1 VTLRSKRKSDLILY
15 SISYTLLIA
24 FSIIMIMPFVWMIL
38 STFKDQSELM
48 RFPPKFLPDK
58 FTLKNYVEVF
68 SSVPFLRYYL
78 NSILITTVA
87 VTLTLLTSSLAGF
100 AFAKYKFRG
109 RNVIFKTLLGAMMIP
124 FPVTIIPLYI
134 MIYNLGLVDTYLAL
148 IVTGSVSIFG
158 IFLMR
163 QFIVTIPD
171 DLIDA
176 ARIDGCSEFQ
186 IFRIIVI
193 PNIRAPLSA
202 LAIFSFM
209 STWNA
214 FLWPLL
220 VVNNDQHRT
229 VQLGV
234 QYFTQRYGDL
244 MHLQITAAA
253 MAVIPIVV
261 VYLLLQKQFIE
272 GITMTGLKG

>member
-1 VTLRSKRKSDLILY
+1 MTLRSKRKTNIIVY

-58 FTLKNYVEVF
+58 FSLKNYVEVF

-209 STWNA
+209 GTWNA

-220 VVNNDQHRT
+220 VVNNDEHRT

-261 VYLLLQKQFIE
+261 LYLLLQKQFIE

>member
-1 VTLRSKRKSDLILY
+1 VTLRSKRKTNIIVY

-58 FTLKNYVEVF
+58 FSLKNYVEVF

-87 VTLTLLTSSLAGF
+87 VTLTLITSSLAGF
-100 AFAKYKFRG
+100 AFAKYKFKG
-109 RNVIFKTLLGAMMIP
+109 RNTIFKTLLGAMMIP

-158 IFLMR
+158 VFLMR

-220 VVNNDQHRT
+220 VVNNDEHRT

-261 VYLLLQKQFIE
+261 LYLLLQKQFIE

>member
-1 VTLRSKRKSDLILY
+1 VTLRSKRKTNIIVY

-58 FTLKNYVEVF
+58 FSLKNYVEVF

-87 VTLTLLTSSLAGF
+87 VTLTLITSSLAGF

-220 VVNNDQHRT
+220 VVNNDEHRT

-261 VYLLLQKQFIE
+261 LYLILQKQFIE

>member
-1 VTLRSKRKSDLILY
+1 MTLRSKRKTDLIVH

-58 FTLKNYVEVF
+58 FSLKNYVEVF

-100 AFAKYKFRG
+100 AFAKYKFKG
-109 RNVIFKTLLGAMMIP
+109 RNTIFKTLLGAMMIP

-163 QFIVTIPD
+163 QFIVPIPD

-209 STWNA
+209 ATWNA

-220 VVNNDQHRT
+220 VVNNDEHRT

-261 VYLLLQKQFIE
+261 LYLLLQKQFIE

>member
-1 VTLRSKRKSDLILY
+1 LRSKRKTDLIVH

-58 FTLKNYVEVF
+58 FSLKNYVEVF

-100 AFAKYKFRG
+100 AFAKYKFKG
-109 RNVIFKTLLGAMMIP
+109 RNTIFKTLLGAMMIP

-209 STWNA
+209 ATWNA

-220 VVNNDQHRT
+220 VVNNDEHRT

-261 VYLLLQKQFIE
+261 LYLLLQKQFIE

>member
-1 VTLRSKRKSDLILY
+1 VTLRSKRKTNIIVY

-58 FTLKNYVEVF
+58 FSLKNYVEVF

-158 IFLMR
+158 IF
-163 QFIVTIPD
+163 
-171 DLIDA
+171 
-176 ARIDGCSEFQ
+176 
-186 IFRIIVI
+186 
-193 PNIRAPLSA
+193 
-202 LAIFSFM
+202 
-209 STWNA
+209 
-214 FLWPLL
+214 
-220 VVNNDQHRT
+220 
-229 VQLGV
+229 
-234 QYFTQRYGDL
+234 
-244 MHLQITAAA
+244 
-253 MAVIPIVV
+253 
-261 VYLLLQKQFIE
+261 
-272 GITMTGLKG
+272 

>member
-1 VTLRSKRKSDLILY
+1 MRSKRKNDLIFHT
-15 SISYTLLIA
+15 ISYILLVA
-24 FSIIMIMPFVWMIL
+24 FSIIMVMPFVWMLL

-48 RFPPKFLPDK
+48 RFPPKFLPDE
-58 FTLKNYVEVF
+58 FSFKNYIEVF

-78 NSILITTVA
+78 NSLLVTTVA
-87 VTLTLLTSSLAGF
+87 VVLTLFTSSLAGF

-109 RNVIFKTLLGAMMIP
+109 RNIIFKTMLGAMMIP

-134 MIYNLGLVDTYLAL
+134 MIYNMGLVDTYIAL
-148 IVTGSVSIFG
+148 IVTGAVSIFG
-158 IFLMR
+158 VFLMR
-163 QFIVTIPD
+163 QFIVSIPN

-209 STWNA
+209 ATWNA

-220 VVNNDQHRT
+220 VVNNDEHRT
-229 VQLGV
+229 IQLGV

-253 MAVIPIVV
+253 MAVIPIIV
-261 VYLLLQKQFIE
+261 VYLILQKQFIQ

>member
-1 VTLRSKRKSDLILY
+1 
-15 SISYTLLIA
+15 
-24 FSIIMIMPFVWMIL
+24 MIMPFVWMIL

>member
-1 VTLRSKRKSDLILY
+1 MTLRSKRKTDLIVH

-58 FTLKNYVEVF
+58 FSLKNYVEVF

-100 AFAKYKFRG
+100 AFAKYKFKG
-109 RNVIFKTLLGAMMIP
+109 RNTIFKTLLGAMMIP

-209 STWNA
+209 ATWNA

-220 VVNNDQHRT
+220 VVNNDEHRT

-261 VYLLLQKQFIE
+261 LYLLLQKQFIE

>member
-1 VTLRSKRKSDLILY
+1 MTLRSKRKTDLIVH

-58 FTLKNYVEVF
+58 FSLKNYVEVF

-100 AFAKYKFRG
+100 AFAKYKFKG
-109 RNVIFKTLLGAMMIP
+109 RNTIFKTLLGAMMIP

-209 STWNA
+209 GTWNA

-220 VVNNDQHRT
+220 VVNNDEHRT

-261 VYLLLQKQFIE
+261 LYLLLQKQFIE

>member
-1 VTLRSKRKSDLILY
+1 MTLRSKRKTDLIVH

-58 FTLKNYVEVF
+58 FSLKNYVEVF
-68 SSVPFLRYYL
+68 SSFPFWRYYL

-100 AFAKYKFRG
+100 AFAKYKFKG
-109 RNVIFKTLLGAMMIP
+109 RNTIFKTLLGAMMIP

-209 STWNA
+209 GTWNA

-220 VVNNDQHRT
+220 VVNNDEHRT

-261 VYLLLQKQFIE
+261 LYLLLQKQFIE

>member
-1 VTLRSKRKSDLILY
+1 VTLRSKRKTNIIVY

-58 FTLKNYVEVF
+58 FSLKNYVEVF

-176 ARIDGCSEFQ
+176 ARIDRCSEFQ

-209 STWNA
+209 GTWNA

-220 VVNNDQHRT
+220 VVNNDEHRT

-261 VYLLLQKQFIE
+261 LYLLLQKQFIE

>member
-1 VTLRSKRKSDLILY
+1 VTLRSKRKTDLIVH

-58 FTLKNYVEVF
+58 FSLKNYVEVF

-100 AFAKYKFRG
+100 AFAKYKFKG
-109 RNVIFKTLLGAMMIP
+109 RNTIFKTLLGAMMIP

-209 STWNA
+209 ATWNA

-220 VVNNDQHRT
+220 VVNNDEHRT

-261 VYLLLQKQFIE
+261 LYLLLQKQFIE

>member
-1 VTLRSKRKSDLILY
+1 MTLRSKRKTNIIVY

-58 FTLKNYVEVF
+58 FSLKNYVEVF

-209 STWNA
+209 ATWNA

-220 VVNNDQHRT
+220 VVNNDEHRT

-261 VYLLLQKQFIE
+261 LYLLLQKQFIE

>member
-1 VTLRSKRKSDLILY
+1 MTLRSKRKTDLIVH

-58 FTLKNYVEVF
+58 FSLKNYVEVF

-100 AFAKYKFRG
+100 AFAKYKFKG
-109 RNVIFKTLLGAMMIP
+109 RNTIFKTLLGAMMIP

-209 STWNA
+209 ATWNA

-220 VVNNDQHRT
+220 VVNNDDHRT

-261 VYLLLQKQFIE
+261 LYLLLQKQFIE

>member
-1 VTLRSKRKSDLILY
+1 MTLRSKRKSDLILY

>member
-1 VTLRSKRKSDLILY
+1 
-15 SISYTLLIA
+15 
-24 FSIIMIMPFVWMIL
+24 
-38 STFKDQSELM
+38 
-48 RFPPKFLPDK
+48 
-58 FTLKNYVEVF
+58 
-68 SSVPFLRYYL
+68 
-78 NSILITTVA
+78 
-87 VTLTLLTSSLAGF
+87 LLTSSLAGF

-109 RNVIFKTLLGAMMIP
+109 RNTIFKTLLGAMMIP

-148 IVTGSVSIFG
+148 IITDSVSIFG
-158 IFLMR
+158 VFLMR

-186 IFRIIVI
+186 IYRIIVI

>member
-1 VTLRSKRKSDLILY
+1 MTLRSKRKTNIIVY

-48 RFPPKFLPDK
+48 RFPPKFLPDR
-58 FTLKNYVEVF
+58 FTLKNYAEVF

-100 AFAKYKFRG
+100 AFAKYKFKG
-109 RNVIFKTLLGAMMIP
+109 RNSIFKTLLGAMMIP

-209 STWNA
+209 ATWNA

-220 VVNNDQHRT
+220 VVNNDEHRT

-261 VYLLLQKQFIE
+261 LYLILQKQFIE

>member
-1 VTLRSKRKSDLILY
+1 
-15 SISYTLLIA
+15 
-24 FSIIMIMPFVWMIL
+24 
-38 STFKDQSELM
+38 M
-48 RFPPKFLPDK
+48 RFPPKFLPDR
-58 FTLKNYVEVF
+58 FTLKNYAEVF

-100 AFAKYKFRG
+100 AFAKYRFRG
-109 RNVIFKTLLGAMMIP
+109 RTSIFKTLLGAMMIP

-148 IVTGSVSIFG
+148 IITGSVSIFG
-158 IFLMR
+158 VFLMR

-209 STWNA
+209 ATWNA

-220 VVNNDQHRT
+220 VVNNDEHRT

-261 VYLLLQKQFIE
+261 LYLILQKQFIE

>member
-1 VTLRSKRKSDLILY
+1 MRSKKKNDLIFHT
-15 SISYTLLIA
+15 ISYILLVA
-24 FSIIMIMPFVWMIL
+24 FSIIMVMPFVWMLL

-48 RFPPKFLPDK
+48 RFPPKFLPDE
-58 FTLKNYVEVF
+58 FSFKNYIEVF

-78 NSILITTVA
+78 NSLLVTTVA
-87 VTLTLLTSSLAGF
+87 VVLTLFTSSLAGF

-109 RNVIFKTLLGAMMIP
+109 RNIIFKTMLGAMMIP

-134 MIYNLGLVDTYLAL
+134 MIYNMGLVDTYIAL
-148 IVTGSVSIFG
+148 IVTGAVSIFG
-158 IFLMR
+158 VFLMR
-163 QFIVTIPD
+163 QFIVSIPN

-209 STWNA
+209 ATWNA

-220 VVNNDQHRT
+220 VVNNDEHRT
-229 VQLGV
+229 IQLGV

-253 MAVIPIVV
+253 MAVIPIIV
-261 VYLLLQKQFIE
+261 VYLILQKQFIQ

>member
-1 VTLRSKRKSDLILY
+1 MTLRSKRKTDLIVH

-58 FTLKNYVEVF
+58 FSLKNYVEVF

-100 AFAKYKFRG
+100 AFAKYKFKG
-109 RNVIFKTLLGAMMIP
+109 RNTIFKTLLGAMMIP

-209 STWNA
+209 ATWNA

-220 VVNNDQHRT
+220 VVNNDEHRT

-261 VYLLLQKQFIE
+261 LYLLLQKECSE
-272 GITMTGLKG
+272 GLTMAGLKG

>member
-1 VTLRSKRKSDLILY
+1 MV
-15 SISYTLLIA
+15 
-24 FSIIMIMPFVWMIL
+24 MPFVWMLL

-48 RFPPKFLPDK
+48 RFPPKFLPDE
-58 FTLKNYVEVF
+58 FSFKNYIEVF

-78 NSILITTVA
+78 NSLLVTTVA
-87 VTLTLLTSSLAGF
+87 VVLTLFTSSLAGF

-109 RNVIFKTLLGAMMIP
+109 RNIIFKTMLGAMMIP

-134 MIYNLGLVDTYLAL
+134 MIYNMGLVDTYIAL
-148 IVTGSVSIFG
+148 IVTGAVSIFG
-158 IFLMR
+158 VFLMR
-163 QFIVTIPD
+163 QFIVSIPN

-209 STWNA
+209 ATWNA

-220 VVNNDQHRT
+220 VVNNDEHRT
-229 VQLGV
+229 IQLGV

-253 MAVIPIVV
+253 MAVIPIIV
-261 VYLLLQKQFIE
+261 VYLILQKQFIQ

>member
-1 VTLRSKRKSDLILY
+1 MV
-15 SISYTLLIA
+15 
-24 FSIIMIMPFVWMIL
+24 
-38 STFKDQSELM
+38 
-48 RFPPKFLPDK
+48 PPKFLPDRFLPK
-58 FTLKNYVEVF
+58 EVRRSIQFRSFFEALLEQHSNNYRCG
-68 SSVPFLRYYL
+68 P
-78 NSILITTVA
+78 
-87 VTLTLLTSSLAGF
+87 LTLLTSSLAGF
-100 AFAKYKFRG
+100 AFAKYRFRG
-109 RNVIFKTLLGAMMIP
+109 RNSIFKTLLGAMMIP

-148 IVTGSVSIFG
+148 IITGSVSIFG
-158 IFLMR
+158 VFLMR

-209 STWNA
+209 ATWNA

-220 VVNNDQHRT
+220 VVNNDEHRT

-244 MHLQITAAA
+244 IHLQITAAA

-261 VYLLLQKQFIE
+261 LYLILQKQFIE

>member
-1 VTLRSKRKSDLILY
+1 VTLRSKRKTNIIVY

-58 FTLKNYVEVF
+58 FSLKNYVEVF

-209 STWNA
+209 GTWNA

-220 VVNNDQHRT
+220 VVNNDEHRT

-261 VYLLLQKQFIE
+261 LYLLLQKQFIE

>member
-1 VTLRSKRKSDLILY
+1 VTLRSKRKSNIIVY

-48 RFPPKFLPDK
+48 RFPPKFLPDR
-58 FTLKNYVEVF
+58 FTLKNYAEVF

-100 AFAKYKFRG
+100 AFAKYRFRG
-109 RNVIFKTLLGAMMIP
+109 RNSIFKTLLGAMMIP

-148 IVTGSVSIFG
+148 IITGSVSIFG
-158 IFLMR
+158 VFLMR

-209 STWNA
+209 ATWNA

-220 VVNNDQHRT
+220 VVNNDEHRT

-261 VYLLLQKQFIE
+261 LYLILQKQFIE

>member
-1 VTLRSKRKSDLILY
+1 MSSKRKTDLIVHT
-15 SISYTLLIA
+15 ISYTLLIA
-24 FSIIMIMPFVWMIL
+24 FSIIMAMPFVWMLL
-38 STFKDQSELM
+38 STFKNQSELM
-48 RFPPKFLPDK
+48 RFPPKFLPDN
-58 FTLKNYVEVF
+58 FTFKNYIEVF
-68 SSVPFLRYYL
+68 KSVPFLRYYL
-78 NSILITTVA
+78 NSLLVTIVA
-87 VTLTLLTSSLAGF
+87 VTLTLFTSSLAGF
-100 AFAKYKFRG
+100 AFAKHKFKG
-109 RNVIFKTLLGAMMIP
+109 RNIIFKTMLAAMMIP

-134 MIYNLGLVDTYLAL
+134 MIYNLGLVDTYIAL

-158 IFLMR
+158 VFLMR
-163 QFIVTIPD
+163 QFIVSIPN

-209 STWNA
+209 ASWNA
-214 FLWPLL
+214 FMWPLL
-220 VVNNDQHRT
+220 VVNTDEHRT
-229 VQLGV
+229 IQLGV

-244 MHLQITAAA
+244 MHLQLTAAA

-261 VYLLLQKQFIE
+261 VYLILQKQFIQ
-272 GITMTGLKG
+272 GITMTGLKE

>member
-1 VTLRSKRKSDLILY
+1 MTLRSKRKSNIIVY

-48 RFPPKFLPDK
+48 RFPPKFLPDR
-58 FTLKNYVEVF
+58 FTLKNYAEVF
-68 SSVPFLRYYL
+68 TSVPFLRYYL

-100 AFAKYKFRG
+100 AFAKYRFRG
-109 RNVIFKTLLGAMMIP
+109 RNSIFKTLLGAMMIP

-148 IVTGSVSIFG
+148 IITGSVSIFG
-158 IFLMR
+158 VFLMR

-209 STWNA
+209 ATWNA

-220 VVNNDQHRT
+220 VVNNDEHRT

-261 VYLLLQKQFIE
+261 LYLKLQKQFIE

>member
-1 VTLRSKRKSDLILY
+1 MRSKRKTNIIVY

-58 FTLKNYVEVF
+58 FSLKNYVEVF

-209 STWNA
+209 ATWNA

-220 VVNNDQHRT
+220 VVNNDEHRT

-261 VYLLLQKQFIE
+261 LYLLLQKQFIE

>member
-1 VTLRSKRKSDLILY
+1 
-15 SISYTLLIA
+15 
-24 FSIIMIMPFVWMIL
+24 
-38 STFKDQSELM
+38 
-48 RFPPKFLPDK
+48 
-58 FTLKNYVEVF
+58 
-68 SSVPFLRYYL
+68 LRYYL

-109 RNVIFKTLLGAMMIP
+109 RNTIFKTLLGAMMIP

-148 IVTGSVSIFG
+148 IITGSVSIFG
-158 IFLMR
+158 VFLMR

-209 STWNA
+209 ATWNA

-220 VVNNDQHRT
+220 VVNNDEHRT

-261 VYLLLQKQFIE
+261 LYLILQKQFIE